1 MTKELIDE
9 LISIVKEKNILINEM
24 YEITKI
30 QKEQIKKE
38 DMNSLDS
45 ILDKK
50 DHIIKK
56 IDKLDI
62 SFMTIFSQIK
72 REEAIE
78 NIDELDKD
86 RYPNLKELKE
96 IVKEISS
103 SLMAI
108 SLLDEENNKNIK
120 EKLET
125 TKIELRRIKDG
136 KKAYKG
142 YNKTITGSMLIDEKK

>member
-1 MTKELIDE
+1 M
-9 LISIVKEKNILINEM
+9 NEM
-24 YEITKI
+24 YETTKT

-50 DHIIKK
+50 DHIIKE

-72 REEAIE
+72 KEEAIE
-78 NIDELDKD
+78 NINELDKD
-86 RYPNLKELKE
+86 RYPNLRELKE

-120 EKLET
+120 EKLEA
-125 TKIELRRIKDG
+125 TKMELRRIKDG

-142 YNKTITGSMLIDEKK
+142 YNKTIAGSMLIDEKK

>member
-1 MTKELIDE
+1 M
-9 LISIVKEKNILINEM
+9 NEM
-24 YEITKI
+24 YETTKT

-72 REEAIE
+72 KEEAIE
-78 NIDELDKD
+78 NINELDKD
-86 RYPNLKELKE
+86 RYPNLRELKE

-120 EKLET
+120 EKLEA
-125 TKIELRRIKDG
+125 TKMELRRIKDG

-142 YNKTITGSMLIDEKK
+142 YNKTIAGSMLIDEKK

>member
-1 MTKELIDE
+1 M
-9 LISIVKEKNILINEM
+9 NEM
-24 YEITKI
+24 YETTKT

-50 DHIIKK
+50 DHIIKE

-86 RYPNLKELKE
+86 RYPNLRELKE

-120 EKLET
+120 EKLEA
-125 TKIELRRIKDG
+125 TKMELRRIKDG

-142 YNKTITGSMLIDEKK
+142 YNKTIAGSMLIDEKK

>member
-120 EKLET
+120 EKLEA
-125 TKIELRRIKDG
+125 TKMELRRIKDG

>member
-9 LISIVKEKNILINEM
+9 LISIVKEKNRLMNEM
-24 YEITKI
+24 YETTKT

-50 DHIIKK
+50 DHIIKE

-72 REEAIE
+72 KEEAIE
-78 NIDELDKD
+78 NINELDKD
-86 RYPNLKELKE
+86 RYPNLRELKE

-120 EKLET
+120 EKLEA
-125 TKIELRRIKDG
+125 TKMELRRIKDG

-142 YNKTITGSMLIDEKK
+142 YNKTIAGSMLIDEKK